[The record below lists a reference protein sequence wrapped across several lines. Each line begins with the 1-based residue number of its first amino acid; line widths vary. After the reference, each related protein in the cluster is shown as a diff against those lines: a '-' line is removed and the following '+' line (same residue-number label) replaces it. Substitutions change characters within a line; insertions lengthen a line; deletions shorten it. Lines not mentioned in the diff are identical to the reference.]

1 MASRRTAATT
11 LEDACAWWRKQVTL
25 KVKKEFVTLKIKKG
39 FKSNPSYPATPAT
52 ETFVVY

>member
-25 KVKKEFVTLKIKKG
+25 KVKKLFVTLKVRVRG
-39 FKSNPSYPATPAT
+39 VRFRVGGVGCRVEA
-52 ETFVVY
+52 